1 MADETITTE
10 RWAEIERVAAFG
22 TPADTLP
29 SSSALARMVEDLADE
44 VRRMRE
50 AQANEPRAIIQAFAL
65 LGMERKLAAN
75 DGVKGGWR
83 IGMTQADTM
92 RWNALRHLKSLRD
105 EVDELA
111 DALIRMDSLRREV
124 NAEQVQDILMEAADV
139 ANFAMMIADA
149 VGALPPTDERGR

>member
-50 AQANEPRAIIQAFAL
+50 AQANEPRAIIRHFAAA
-65 LGMERKLAAN
+65 MERKLAAN

-83 IGMTQADTM
+83 AESHRDL
-92 RWNALRHLKSLRD
+92 LRHLDS
-105 EVDELA
+105 EVAELHEA
-111 DALIRMDSLRREV
+111 VKAYYRGLPVDDL
-124 NAEQVQDILMEAADV
+124 LMEACDV
-139 ANFAMMIADA
+139 ALLAMMISDKY
-149 VGALPPTDERGR
+149 GALPVTDERGR